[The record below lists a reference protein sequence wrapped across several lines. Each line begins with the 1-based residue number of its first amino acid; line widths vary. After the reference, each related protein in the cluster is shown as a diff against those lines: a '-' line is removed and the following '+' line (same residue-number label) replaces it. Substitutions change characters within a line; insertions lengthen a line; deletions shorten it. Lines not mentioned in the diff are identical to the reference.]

1 MEGLERWQNNQV
13 KKMGNRAAWPD
24 FFMIGGMLFVVLRKW
39 ADNIFGYTGSA
50 AFLVHFFRI

>member
-13 KKMGNRAAWPD
+13 KKNGNRAAWPD
-24 FFMIGGMLFVVLRKW
+24 FFYDWRNAFCCFKKW

-50 AFLVHFFRI
+50 AF